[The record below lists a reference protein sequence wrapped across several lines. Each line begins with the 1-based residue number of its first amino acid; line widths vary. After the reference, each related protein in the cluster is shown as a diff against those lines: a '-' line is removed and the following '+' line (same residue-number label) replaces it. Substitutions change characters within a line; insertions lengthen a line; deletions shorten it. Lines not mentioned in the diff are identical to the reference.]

1 MKKEDILNEFIKI
14 LKKENHII
22 KDNNVFCNDIKF
34 IFKKNLLTMY
44 KGDLNNFTM
53 NITIDIVN
61 PEKYKVYCK
70 ENKNTYYNIYI
81 FYVADVFVSE
91 EQRNKKYSFYLFFNL
106 CIYLMN
112 KFKNEHIFLYLDD
125 CTGYDYKNNIY
136 SKMDFYVEQENNL
149 VYTKDWIRDIYNSN
163 PSELRYGYVPTI
175 LNKCKNILNYI

>member
-1 MKKEDILNEFIKI
+1 MEKEDILNEFIKI
-14 LKKENHII
+14 IKKENHIM
-22 KDNNVFCNDIKF
+22 KDNFVFCNDVKF

-44 KGDLNNFTM
+44 KGDFNNFTM
-53 NITIDIVN
+53 NITIDILN
-61 PEKYKVYCK
+61 PEKYKVFSK
-70 ENKNTYYNIYI
+70 EENIYYNIYI

-112 KFKNEHIFLYLDD
+112 KFKNVHIFLYLDD
-125 CTGYDYKNNIY
+125 CTGYDYTNNIY